1 MQSLGIISVNF
12 WQILI
17 SLANLTLIF
26 LIVKKFLFKPVK
38 KMIADRQ
45 SAVDAQYAAADQDRA
60 DAAKDKAAW
69 EEKLA
74 EADTAAADI
83 IGKATAAA
91 DKRGDAIVAAAK
103 DKADALLRQAE
114 SEIELERKK
123 AESEMREEIVT
134 ISTALAEK
142 MLERE
147 VRADDH
153 KQLIS
158 AFMQEIGENHDGNS

>member
-1 MQSLGIISVNF
+1 MQSLDIISVNF
-12 WQILI
+12 WQILA

-38 KMIADRQ
+38 KMIAERQ
-45 SAVDAQYAAADQDRA
+45 AAVDAQYAAADDDRA
-60 DAAKDKAAW
+60 AAAAEKAAW

-74 EADTAAADI
+74 DADTAAADI

-91 DKRGDAIVAAAK
+91 DKRGDAIVAAAQE
-103 DKADALLRQAE
+103 KADSLVRQAE
-114 SEIELERKK
+114 SQIALERKK

-147 VRADDH
+147 IRADDH

-158 AFMQEIGENHDGNS
+158 AFMQEVGDNDDGNS

>member
-1 MQSLGIISVNF
+1 MQSLEIISVNL

-17 SLANLTLIF
+17 SLCNLALIF
-26 LIVKKFLFKPVK
+26 LVIKKFLFKPVK
-38 KMIADRQ
+38 KMIAARQ
-45 SAVDAQYAAADQDRA
+45 AAVDAQYAAADNDRA
-60 DAAKDKAAW
+60 AAAADKAAW

-74 EADTAAADI
+74 TAEGTAADI

-103 DKADALLRQAE
+103 DKADALVRQAE
-114 SEIELERKK
+114 AEISLERKK

-147 VRADDH
+147 VRAGDH

-158 AFMQEIGENHDGNS
+158 AFMQKIGDDNDSDS

>member
-1 MQSLGIISVNF
+1 MQSLGIISVNL

-17 SLANLTLIF
+17 ALANLTLIF
-26 LIVKKFLFKPVK
+26 LIFKKILFKPVK

-45 SAVDAQYAAADQDRA
+45 AAVDAQYAAADDDRA
-60 DAAKDKAAW
+60 AAAKDKAVW

-74 EADTAAADI
+74 DADMQAAAI

-103 DKADALLRQAE
+103 TQADALVRQAE
-114 SEIELERKK
+114 AEIDLERKK

-158 AFMQEIGENHDGNS
+158 AFMQEIGDNHDGNS

>member
-1 MQSLGIISVNF
+1 MQTLGVISVNF
-12 WQILI
+12 WQILA

-26 LIVKKFLFKPVK
+26 LLIKKFLFKPVK
-38 KMIADRQ
+38 KMIAQRQ
-45 SAVDAQYAAADQDRA
+45 AAVDAQYAAADDDRA
-60 DAAKDKAAW
+60 AAAAEKAAW

-74 EADTAAADI
+74 DADNAAADI

-91 DKRGDAIVAAAK
+91 EKRGDAIVAAAK
-103 DKADALLRQAE
+103 TQADALMRQAE
-114 SEIELERKK
+114 AEIELERKK

-158 AFMQEIGENHDGNS
+158 AFMQEIGDGHEGNS

>member
-26 LIVKKFLFKPVK
+26 LIIKKFLFKPVK

-123 AESEMREEIVT
+123 AQSEMREEIVT

>member
-1 MQSLGIISVNF
+1 MQTLGVISVNF
-12 WQILI
+12 WQILA

-26 LIVKKFLFKPVK
+26 LLVKKFLFKPVK
-38 KMIADRQ
+38 KMIAERQ
-45 SAVDAQYAAADQDRA
+45 AAVDAQYAAADDDRA
-60 DAAKDKAAW
+60 AAAEHKAAW

-74 EADTAAADI
+74 SADTAAADI

-91 DKRGDAIVAAAK
+91 EKRGDAIVAAAK
-103 DKADALLRQAE
+103 TQADALMRQAE
-114 SEIELERKK
+114 NEMALERKK

-158 AFMQEIGENHDGNS
+158 AFMQEIGDSHDGNS

>member
-1 MQSLGIISVNF
+1 MQTLGVISVNF
-12 WQILI
+12 WQILA

-26 LIVKKFLFKPVK
+26 LLIKKFLFKPVK

-45 SAVDAQYAAADQDRA
+45 AAVDAQYAAADDDRV
-60 DAAKDKAAW
+60 AAEKAREAW

-74 EADTAAADI
+74 DADNTAADI

-103 DKADALLRQAE
+103 TQADALVRQAE
-114 SEIELERKK
+114 AEIELERKK

-158 AFMQEIGENHDGNS
+158 AFMQEIGDSHDGNS

>member
-123 AESEMREEIVT
+123 AQSEMREEIVT